1 MFATRFD
8 FVVGLWYNRLQQKG
22 TQMPKRPIWLDDYEM
37 EILRGFLGE
46 LLDETENGE
55 LPDFAREVI
64 HNAYEQTLEGE

>member
-1 MFATRFD
+1 
-8 FVVGLWYNRLQQKG
+8 
-22 TQMPKRPIWLDDYEM
+22 MPKRPIWLDDYEM

-64 HNAYEQTLEGE
+64 HNAYEQTLEGGV